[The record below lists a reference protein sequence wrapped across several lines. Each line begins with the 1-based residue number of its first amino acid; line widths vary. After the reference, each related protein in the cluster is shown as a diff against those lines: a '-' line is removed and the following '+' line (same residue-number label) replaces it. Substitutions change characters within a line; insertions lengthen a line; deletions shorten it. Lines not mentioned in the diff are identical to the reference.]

1 MGCPSF
7 KSPSPPRPCGIPS
20 KRCSVHPAL
29 QRWRLLRLSLELLE
43 PVQPLTKLF
52 ELRPQFLFYF
62 RRHSS
67 CPRKVP
73 EHVGIALLRFRKGTF
88 GVFPVAHAVRR
99 FGKGGEREAHSQVR
113 PDEFK

>member
-43 PVQPLTKLF
+43 PVQPFTKLY
-52 ELRPQFLFYF
+52 ELRPQFVFLLRCQTF
-62 RRHSS
+62 RLRKEPNQGGIPLLY
-67 CPRKVP
+67 CGKVP
-73 EHVGIALLRFRKGTF
+73 F
-88 GVFPVAHAVRR
+88 GVFPVAKKVLPFDD
-99 FGKGGEREAHSQVR
+99 FG
-113 PDEFK
+113 